1 MVKYRVSAK
10 FKINNHVVPDKYVSI
25 SRNCCLLAAHL
36 FQKSSVFFYLLNYN
50 VIDWAA
56 ANIINRKLKISQ
68 VQIPSS
74 AVVSPVADKVIS
86 CFLRNPTVYYR
97 FVPNQAKLLNT
108 CFIKMCLKLSDY
120 LRLVLKQ
127 VLHDIQLKSCT
138 NLSVCNTL
146 HIPPQR
152 FCLV

>member
-1 MVKYRVSAK
+1 MQHTYSKRAK
-10 FKINNHVVPDKYVSI
+10 FSFIFLNHIVT
-25 SRNCCLLAAHL
+25 
-36 FQKSSVFFYLLNYN
+36 
-50 VIDWAA
+50 DWAA

-86 CFLRNPTVYYR
+86 FFSRNPTVHYR
-97 FVPNQAKLLNT
+97 VPKGLGFVPNQAKLLNT

-127 VLHDIQLKSCT
+127 VLHGIQLKFCT
-138 NLSVCNTL
+138 HLSVCNTL

-152 FCLV
+152 FCLI